1 MSAATKN
8 KQSLTEKIANAGAA
22 QQKGSAKAKAPV
34 AKTKAPVA
42 KKPAKEVNGVIYLK
56 PSENTPIEKF
66 ASISDATSTAVT
78 GRRPGFRA
86 WGQLGIKIGQEIFFK
101 NHPEIKAIV
110 ESEVTNQIKVV
121 MPEEDDFVTF
131 GVIPAEKH
139 VREKLGTTKSNPQGF
154 DMWGFHLEED
164 GKTSW
169 RSVHELYCAVFR
181 K

>member
-1 MSAATKN
+1 MSAVTTN

-22 QQKGSAKAKAPV
+22 QQKGSAKVKAPV
-34 AKTKAPVA
+34 AKAKAPVA

-66 ASISDATSTAVT
+66 SSISDATSTAVT

-101 NHPEIKAIV
+101 NHPEIKAVV
-110 ESEVTNQIKVV
+110 ESEVTNQIKVSI
-121 MPEEDDFVTF
+121 PEEDDFVTF

-139 VREKLGTTKSNPQGF
+139 VREHLGTTQSNPQGF

-164 GKTSW
+164 GKTNV
-169 RSVHELYCAVFR
+169 RSVHERYCAVFR